1 MKLTLTA
8 AMALPCS
15 IASAASVFSRS
26 VHMVYALSNNLAIPS
41 ISDQTYLDAF
51 TLGNVTALVPFF
63 LNVDNP
69 AAFDTFTRKV
79 LDKGIII
86 VPGVG
91 RMSSDGDMDMP
102 EYLNMATAAKN
113 YTDYIRI
120 ENMQGFYDAHGSA
133 GMQNFMDHC
142 RMLGYKHIMMNP
154 WPKADNGSLVSFN
167 CPECDSAFNSVI
179 AHRKSQYVLD
189 PSPDNWH
196 VQIAPIQQIRKQVPG
211 IEVLINYESP
221 GPQVILSNM
230 EKDKPGSSLD
240 AFNTTIGDITGQYK
254 SYGLHWAPPMTQ
266 SYDSIDLKTWPWI
279 ARQLKKIAPSS

>member
-1 MKLTLTA
+1 MKLTSATMAASLLSCTA
-8 AMALPCS
+8 
-15 IASAASVFSRS
+15 AASVFSRS
-26 VHMVYALSNNLAIPS
+26 VHMVYALNDKLGIPS
-41 ISDQTYLDAF
+41 ITDQQYLDAF
-51 TLGNVTALVPFF
+51 DLANATALVPFF
-63 LNVDNP
+63 LNVDKP
-69 AAFDTFTRKV
+69 QAYDKFIRKV

-91 RMSSDGDMDMP
+91 RMPSDGDMDMP
-102 EYLNMATAAKN
+102 EYLDMVTASKN

-120 ENMQGFYDAHGSA
+120 ENMQGFYDSHGKT

-142 RMLGYKHIMMNP
+142 RTLGYKHIMMNP
-154 WPKADNGSLVSFN
+154 WPKASDGSLVSFN

-196 VQIAPIQQIRKQVPG
+196 VQIGPIQQVRKQMPG

-254 SYGLHWAPPMTQ
+254 TYGLHWAPPMTQ

-279 ARQLKKIAPSS
+279 ARQLKKNTAAS